1 MSLIGDM
8 KALHDDSVWK
18 ALADPTRRQI
28 LDALADTPVT
38 TGEIVDQFAPQ
49 LVRTAVMK
57 HLDVLESAGLV
68 RVERVGRRR
77 LNHFERAPL
86 KEIAGWL
93 NRRVAN
99 HKSNLT
105 GLKQLAEKQSA

>member
-1 MSLIGDM
+1 M
-8 KALHDDSVWK
+8 KILHDDSVWK

-28 LDALADTPVT
+28 LDVLMDRPVT
-38 TGEIVDQFAPQ
+38 TGDIVEQFSPR

-68 RVERVGRRR
+68 RVERKGRNR

-86 KEIAGWL
+86 KEIAAWL
-93 NRRVAN
+93 NRRIN
-99 HKSNLT
+99 THRSNLT
-105 GLKQLAEKQSA
+105 HLKQLAEKKSS